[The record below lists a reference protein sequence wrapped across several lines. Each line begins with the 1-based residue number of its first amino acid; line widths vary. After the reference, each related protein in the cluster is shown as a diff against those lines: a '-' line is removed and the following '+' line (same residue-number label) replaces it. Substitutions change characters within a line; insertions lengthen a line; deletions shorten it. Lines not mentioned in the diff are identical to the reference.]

1 MQGCTVDATPKIETP
16 QIALH
21 NGLDFCA
28 SKQNYLETSYVHRE
42 TLSVSS
48 LVALP
53 RFTQM
58 TMSGEYWCVR

>member
-28 SKQNYLETSYVHRE
+28 TGQNYLETSYVHRE
-42 TLSVSS
+42 TLSVPSP
-48 LVALP
+48 VALP
-53 RFTQM
+53 RFTQ
-58 TMSGEYWCVR
+58 